1 MGKSKVKEIG
11 DVQRPNLISKNDFT
25 DSKSYE
31 KSSSYTIS
39 PIGRDDQGTQIDINQ
54 RTTLLVKNIYT
65 AGSEYTVTD

>member
-1 MGKSKVKEIG
+1 MGKSKVKAIG

-25 DSKSYE
+25 TTNAYEIGSKD
-31 KSSSYTIS
+31 TFT

-54 RTTLLVKNIYT
+54 RTTLLTKNIYT